1 MRPQTWTDGEVEY
14 LIESYKNHKIRIAD
28 IAKTIGKSESTVMKK
43 AKELG
48 IKKTT
53 IKDIPVPVG
62 FKMCRHCNNI
72 KLLKDFYVKT
82 NSSDGHYPNCRVCS
96 SMLTKE
102 RRNKK
107 ILEEI
112 QRQVD
117 EQDNKE
123 RQLREDYIKECQGKL
138 FRCSAC
144 KEEFSIENFGLVKKY
159 GKITRKVFCRKCYA
173 KKTEE
178 NTLKNLRTKGYR

>member
-14 LIESYKNHKIRIAD
+14 LIESYKNHKIRVTD
-28 IAKTIGKSESTVMKK
+28 IAKTIGKSKNTVIKK

-82 NSSDGHYPNCRVCS
+82 NSSDGHYPNCKVCS

-107 ILEEI
+107 ILKEI
-112 QRQVD
+112 QIQVD

-123 RQLREDYIKECQGKL
+123 RQLREDFVKECQGKL
-138 FRCSAC
+138 FRCSDC
-144 KEEFSIENFGLVKKY
+144 EEHLPIEKFGLVKRY
-159 GKITRKVFCRKCYA
+159 GKIKRKVFCRKCHA
-173 KKTEE
+173 KRAEE
-178 NTLKNLRTKGYR
+178 NTLKNLRIKGYK